1 MPLDGTISWVPV
13 VAALRAIDY
22 PGVFMYEIG
31 AMANPRA
38 IPANY
43 RTLMAGG

>member
-1 MPLDGTISWVPV
+1 MPLDGTINWAAV

-31 AMANPRA
+31 SMANPQA

>member
-13 VAALRAIDY
+13 VAALREIGY

-31 AMANPRA
+31 SMANPND

-43 RTLMAGG
+43 RMLMAR